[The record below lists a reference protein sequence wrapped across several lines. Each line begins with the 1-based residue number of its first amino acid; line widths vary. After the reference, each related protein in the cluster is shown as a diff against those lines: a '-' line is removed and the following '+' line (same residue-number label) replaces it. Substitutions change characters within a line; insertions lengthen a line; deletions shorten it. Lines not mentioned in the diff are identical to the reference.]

1 MFCLSNR
8 AGRIVE
14 VKKIKSEGFLKYFQK
29 RSSETETETKTKTEK
44 KELQRK
50 DEEDE
55 NIPEPEL
62 TEMETNK
69 HQNEVSS

>member
-29 RSSETETETKTKTEK
+29 RSSETETKTEK

-50 DEEDE
+50 DEEGE

-62 TEMETNK
+62 TEMGSNE

>member
-29 RSSETETETKTKTEK
+29 RSSETETKTKTEK

-50 DEEDE
+50 DEEGE

-62 TEMETNK
+62 TEMESNE